1 MACSSS
7 RRRERHD
14 IIMQIL
20 EIARAGSRKTNIM
33 SKAGLSFSQLEA
45 YLNALKREHFITE
58 ELDIWKSTEKGVQII
73 VACKICQDLVKKIR

>member
-1 MACSSS
+1 MSCSSS

-20 EIARAGSRKTNIM
+20 EIARTGSRKTNIM
-33 SKAGLSFSQLEA
+33 SKAGLSFYQLEA

-58 ELDIWKSTEKGVQII
+58 ELGIWKSTEKGFQII